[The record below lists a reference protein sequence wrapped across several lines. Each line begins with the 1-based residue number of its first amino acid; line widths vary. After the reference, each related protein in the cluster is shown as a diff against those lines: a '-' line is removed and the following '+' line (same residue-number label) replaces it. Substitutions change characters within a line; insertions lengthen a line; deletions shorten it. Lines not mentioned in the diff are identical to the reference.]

1 MLTPIWKTQVLLLHP
16 CTKTKC
22 NACSIIQIN
31 FFRDCANILIQTHYS
46 CKLPAAMAEK
56 NLKKKLAESSKLRG
70 WYCSG
75 EKQPNTHTVDSV
87 HEPINHNTVLV
98 INTNCP
104 LKYNRPANKATLWP
118 PLVFAL
124 KAVVARCRNI
134 PS

>member
-1 MLTPIWKTQVLLLHP
+1 MHAASYRLIFFETAPTFSSKPIIH
-16 CTKTKC
+16 
-22 NACSIIQIN
+22 AN
-31 FFRDCANILIQTHYS
+31 FLQPWQKKI
-46 CKLPAAMAEK
+46 K
-56 NLKKKLAESSKLRG
+56 KKKLAESSKLRG

-124 KAVVARCRNI
+124 KALVARCRNI